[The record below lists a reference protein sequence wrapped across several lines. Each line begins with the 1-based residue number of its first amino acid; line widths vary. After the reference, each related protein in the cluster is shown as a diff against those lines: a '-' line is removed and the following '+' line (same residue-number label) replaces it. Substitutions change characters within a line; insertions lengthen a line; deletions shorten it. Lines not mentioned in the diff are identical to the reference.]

1 MRSLLTNISPNL
13 SHYTKKSPTRNL
25 MTSPLAENK
34 PNILKAVHGVQIRDL
49 SHREILVT
57 TFKATMEILNN
68 MIQDI
73 SKENITNL
81 SKASPEVNIL
91 NPIKS
96 WPQRDITIMS
106 SLDTLITKD
115 IIPISTTD
123 ITIPTKVITLD
134 LINLYLLTKENPS
147 IKNIRLMP
155 SLLNTIQRV
164 IEMLTTL
171 RV

>member
-1 MRSLLTNISPNL
+1 
-13 SHYTKKSPTRNL
+13 
-25 MTSPLAENK
+25 MTSLLAENK
-34 PNILKAVHGVQIRDL
+34 PNILKVVLGVQKRDV

-57 TFKATMEILNN
+57 TFKATMVILNN
-68 MIQDI
+68 MIQDN

-96 WPQRDITIMS
+96 WPLRDMIIMS

-123 ITIPTKVITLD
+123 KTIPTKDITLD
-134 LINLYLLTKENPS
+134 LINLYLHTKENPS
-147 IKNIRLMP
+147 IKNIRLML

-164 IEMLTTL
+164 IEMLPTL
-171 RV
+171 KV